1 MLAEDIEKL
10 EKTLEERGY
19 KQIGCCKVT
28 ENDDYE
34 WYKAFRDENGELKYQ
49 IFFEIWDFRKY
60 GAEHIGVSVTVT
72 PDFRISLCY
81 EGFPVRDFLPEEGQ
95 FREGVAAFAAVF
107 LQLAV
112 DQCNFLFKTGL
123 FVFAA
128 LDVLRQNP

>member
-1 MLAEDIEKL
+1 MLTEDIEKL

-60 GAEHIGVSVTVT
+60 GAEHIGVSVTVM
-72 PDFRISLCY
+72 PDSVKDGVGR
-81 EGFPVRDFLPEEGQ
+81 RDLKLSVTWTDDIERVEETAEK
-95 FREGVAAFAAVF
+95 FY
-107 LQLAV
+107 
-112 DQCNFLFKTGL
+112 D
-123 FVFAA
+123 FVKSI
-128 LDVLRQNP
+128 D